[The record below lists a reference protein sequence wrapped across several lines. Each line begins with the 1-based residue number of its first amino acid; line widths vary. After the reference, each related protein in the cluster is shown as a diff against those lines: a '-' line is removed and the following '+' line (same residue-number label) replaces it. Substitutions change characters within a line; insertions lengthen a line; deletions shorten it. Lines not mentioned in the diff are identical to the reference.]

1 MTCFGNGQELN
12 GGTPSGACDPVNFWA
27 YRDANQA
34 ISSGLETVVDWNN
47 KLVTENPVGFMNL
60 TTNIATI
67 PSNGTYVV
75 SSSIEM
81 SIAAA
86 GSGYLRWYLNNTYRG
101 SSSDYHATAGVIVLN
116 FAATRYLFAGDTI
129 EMRVFENTGFAASL
143 IGCCNQLFF
152 SCSSIC
158 LSDLP

>member
-12 GGTPSGACDPVNFWA
+12 GGAPSGACDPVNFWA

-34 ISSGLETVVDWNN
+34 ITSGVEALIDWNN
-47 KLVTENPVGFMNL
+47 KLVTENPAGFMNL

-67 PSNGTYVV
+67 PSNGTYVL

-81 SIAAA
+81 TVAAA
-86 GSGYLRWYLNNTYRG
+86 GSGYLRWYLNGTYRG
-101 SSSDYHATAGVIVLN
+101 AQTVYSDIANTIVLN
-116 FAATRYLFAGDTI
+116 FAATRYLFANDTI
-129 EMRVFENTGFAASL
+129 EMRVFQNTGFAASL